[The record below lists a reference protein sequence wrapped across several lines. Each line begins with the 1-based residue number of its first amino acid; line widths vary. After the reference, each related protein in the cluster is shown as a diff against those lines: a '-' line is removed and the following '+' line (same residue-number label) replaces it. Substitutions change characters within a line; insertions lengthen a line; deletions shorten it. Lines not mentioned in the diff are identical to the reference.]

1 MVFVFDIQFNFKAHT
16 AYKMIAIASA
26 TPLYNNAIILEDVT
40 SIIVDSSYSPNPKI
54 QDTPITK
61 KIFLCEQNR
70 KDIFECTDDLRYRLT
85 HI

>member
-1 MVFVFDIQFNFKAHT
+1 MVFVFFDIQFNFKAHT

-54 QDTPITK
+54 QDTPITIK
-61 KIFLCEQNR
+61 NLPM
-70 KDIFECTDDLRYRLT
+70 
-85 HI
+85 